1 MASAYGT
8 GQHIGQHGA
17 TARQGKTNKTTLY
30 HGTH

>member
-8 GQHIGQHGA
+8 GQHGV
-17 TARQGKTNKTTLY
+17 TARQGKINITTLY